1 MIIQLDAV
9 GNKKFSGKIK
19 TMSGTASANIFS
31 GDPGKKFDVVFSVDM
46 KELLTGLG
54 AKPEQIRKVLETAEQ
69 NRKKPVS
76 PQMQSMSMAPQGGG
90 MATGGGMNMMAPGGA
105 SGGDPG
111 GPDGQPR
118 QRVMFGGPGGPAG
131 AQSVSPEDRQKM
143 QAAMAKILNG
153 RNPRDL
159 SPEDRA
165 KMGEEL
171 RKAMAAGAKPSD
183 GKGKRAAAG
192 PGPPDAMPTLRPGQF
207 SEKDLA
213 NAKLPPSVEADNQLD
228 VLLRPGLLADVEI
241 IVEKIPDAINI
252 PAQAVFEKD
261 GKQIVYVKNLNR
273 WDERPI
279 KVAKRSESTMVIASG
294 LTAGE
299 TIAMADPNAKPGDKK
314 KDKGAAASGSPMG
327 GMGGGAK

>member
-1 MIIQLDAV
+1 
-9 GNKKFSGKIK
+9 
-19 TMSGTASANIFS
+19 
-31 GDPGKKFDVVFSVDM
+31 
-46 KELLTGLG
+46 
-54 AKPEQIRKVLETAEQ
+54 
-69 NRKKPVS
+69 
-76 PQMQSMSMAPQGGG
+76 
-90 MATGGGMNMMAPGGA
+90 
-105 SGGDPG
+105 
-111 GPDGQPR
+111 
-118 QRVMFGGPGGPAG
+118 
-131 AQSVSPEDRQKM
+131 M

-153 RNPRDL
+153 RNPQDL
-159 SPEDRA
+159 SAEDRA

-171 RKAMAAGAKPSD
+171 RKAMAGGAKPSD

-192 PGPPDAMPTLRPGQF
+192 PGGPGAMPTLRPGQF